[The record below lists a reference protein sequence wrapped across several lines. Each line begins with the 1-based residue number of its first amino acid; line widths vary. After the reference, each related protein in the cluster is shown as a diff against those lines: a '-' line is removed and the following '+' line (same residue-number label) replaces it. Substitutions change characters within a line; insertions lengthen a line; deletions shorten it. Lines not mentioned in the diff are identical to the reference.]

1 MTTHSRDTR
10 PASVA
15 TTQEEAVDHSRPLR
29 WAAAVALLVA
39 PVLWSVGMLYSPEQA
54 SMADAD
60 YISSLAR
67 DITQT
72 EISALFLHYGNLLI
86 GLGILAAPSLVRG
99 RRGGRLVVVGS
110 LLTALGFTNIS
121 GMILADWW
129 NAAIGTLLP
138 IDKAAEVFA
147 MVKSS
152 DLLWIWGGTEMLSLL
167 GPLLVL
173 AGLARAGV
181 LGWYTLALL
190 VGGVAA
196 LIVISPTM
204 PVLTALAVLLGFS
217 PFALVGLR
225 LVQRLR
231 IRGA

>member
-1 MTTHSRDTR
+1 MTAHTLDPTG
-10 PASVA
+10 
-15 TTQEEAVDHSRPLR
+15 TTQEGGRGYDPSRPMR
-29 WAAAVALLVA
+29 WAAGISLLAA
-39 PVLWSVGMLYSPEQA
+39 PLLWSAGMLTSPEQA

-67 DITQT
+67 DVTQT

-110 LLTALGFTNIS
+110 LLAALGFTNVA
-121 GMILADWW
+121 GMILSDWW

-138 IDKAAEVFA
+138 VEEAARVFA
-147 MVKSS
+147 RFKAS
-152 DLLWIWGGTEMLSLL
+152 DLLWLWDGTELL
-167 GPLLVL
+167 GLVGPLLLL

-181 LGWYTLALL
+181 LGWYTLALM
-190 VGGVAA
+190 VGGVVSLMFIPSSA
-196 LIVISPTM
+196 PQ
-204 PVLTALAVLLGFS
+204 LTAVGVLVGFS

-231 IRGA
+231 VAA